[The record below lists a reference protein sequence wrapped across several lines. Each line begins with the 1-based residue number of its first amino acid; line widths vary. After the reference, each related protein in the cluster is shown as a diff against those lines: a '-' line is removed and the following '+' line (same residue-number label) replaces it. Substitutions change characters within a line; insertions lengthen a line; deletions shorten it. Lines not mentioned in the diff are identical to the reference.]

1 MRHSSLEI
9 DERRTRKLLLGIFYF
24 CAFALASIT
33 AYALYV
39 SVGEY
44 LKTGRVVIG
53 EVLVNTEFPV
63 HGFSKLVTY
72 LMIVS
77 VVGWYCVTKL
87 GGEKVRD
94 IPKTL
99 KLILQLVV
107 LAIAVIALYEFIYNF
122 IIWSSLITADAMKG
136 ILKLDAIN
144 MPYPNPKTPW
154 NLVFAT
160 KMSLAAF
167 LISAHGFYTMSKPK
181 KINDSSGFNLAG
193 NESRL
198 PVVTS
203 HFAPCQG
210 HVNSLPSSSP
220 S

>member
-1 MRHSSLEI
+1 MVITRRSMRHSNLEV
-9 DERRTRKLLLGIFYF
+9 DEKRTRKLLLGTFYF
-24 CAFALASIT
+24 CAFAMASIT

-53 EVLVNTEFPV
+53 EVVVNTEFPV

-87 GGEKVRD
+87 GEEKVRY
-94 IPKTL
+94 IPKTV

-122 IIWSSLITADAMKG
+122 VIWSSLITADAIKG
-136 ILKLDAIN
+136 IVKLDAIN
-144 MPYPNPKTPW
+144 VPYPNPKTPW

-167 LISAHGFYTMSKPK
+167 LISAHGFYIMSKPK
-181 KINDSSGFNLAG
+181 RLA
-193 NESRL
+193 E
-198 PVVTS
+198 
-203 HFAPCQG
+203 
-210 HVNSLPSSSP
+210 
-220 S
+220 